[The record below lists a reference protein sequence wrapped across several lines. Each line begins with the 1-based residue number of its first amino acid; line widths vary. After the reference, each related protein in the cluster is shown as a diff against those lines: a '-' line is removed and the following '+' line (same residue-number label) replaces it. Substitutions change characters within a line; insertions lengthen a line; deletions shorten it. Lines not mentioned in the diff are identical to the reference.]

1 PASARGRRRA
11 RRAAAAVAER
21 RPVRAARRRLL
32 RAAAAERAPRR
43 GRVGADRRLRRRHA
57 AAMSAPAA
65 PPRARLPWSMMLL
78 AAVLQTAATPPAW
91 GSWAPLL
98 VFPGLAA
105 QFALATGGRRPLL
118 ASWLAGVLEVGAFSW
133 SLRHFA
139 LPGWAA
145 IALTGGLYW
154 L

>member
-1 PASARGRRRA
+1 RRRRA
-11 RRAAAAVAER
+11 RRTAAVVAER

-43 GRVGADRRLRRRHA
+43 GRVGADRRLRGRHA

-65 PPRARLPWSMMLL
+65 PARASMPWSMLLL
-78 AAVLQTAATPPAW
+78 AVVLQTAATPPAW
-91 GSWAPLL
+91 GSCAPRL

-105 QFALATGGRRPLL
+105 QFALASGERRPLL
-118 ASWLAGVLEVGAFSW
+118 ATYLAGVLHVGAFSW

-154 L
+154 LLAAV